1 MSSKPRK
8 YITIVLMLTVVTLF
22 SLLLVTPQPVFAQP
36 EDEPAAM
43 GRPTEDRQDQEN
55 GPRKQMRRRMME
67 RARDGG
73 PGDQDGREGKMKRLG
88 NFISFMSTFLASV
101 KDPHQ
106 AAGLAALS
114 IKDVYK
120 KQGKPLE
127 AVKILEDA
135 IGSSKDQAMRNV
147 LLFSLRQI
155 YEENNQTDK
164 VLEVSQRILKEN
176 VAAKQ

>member
-73 PGDQDGREGKMKRLG
+73 PGDRK
-88 NFISFMSTFLASV
+88 SV
-101 KDPHQ
+101 
-106 AAGLAALS
+106 
-114 IKDVYK
+114 V
-120 KQGKPLE
+120 
-127 AVKILEDA
+127 
-135 IGSSKDQAMRNV
+135 
-147 LLFSLRQI
+147 
-155 YEENNQTDK
+155 
-164 VLEVSQRILKEN
+164 
-176 VAAKQ
+176 